1 MLALVGTVMSR
12 SPFGN
17 VLLRGGDGVLG
28 THTVPKRLTERL
40 GVASAEEMEQVDT
53 ALRATREL

>member
-1 MLALVGTVMSR
+1 MSR

-28 THTVPKRLTERL
+28 THTVRKRLTERL

-53 ALRATREL
+53 ALRATLEL